1 MKFYSSFPF
10 IEHISASY
18 PDHLAPMMF
27 ISHEEDSERAYIADE
42 VKIFFDECSIKSF
55 FISRGEEK
63 ALLEEVLGYDLFA
76 EKTLVVV
83 HDVEQWDAKQ
93 LETFANHVKAAA
105 LSGGMWVLLL
115 SKSSKGHSRFYTQFE
130 NECACLD
137 LSQEKPWDRDKRVL
151 AWCMKEP
158 TKYGKKY
165 SSMVA
170 NAIVSRSKGDFS
182 FIQSEVK
189 RLCSAIGSRETITAD
204 DLGRLGSHLPS
215 ALSWDFAKK
224 LVYEESMGASQV
236 LSRSEVDRQLM
247 TQVRYFLHIGL
258 SLTTSDAHS
267 DVQKAIQR
275 FSDKKK
281 RYFKE
286 KATQRGKAYFLT
298 GLRRLAQ
305 IEAQVR
311 KGGNE
316 KELLETF
323 CIHLEKE
330 KHHG

>member
-1 MKFYSSFPF
+1 
-10 IEHISASY
+10 
-18 PDHLAPMMF
+18 MML
-27 ISHEEDSERAYIADE
+27 ITHEEDSERTYIANE
-42 VKIFFDECSIKSF
+42 VKTFFEQCSIKSF

-83 HDVEQWDAKQ
+83 HDIELWDSKQ

-105 LSGGMWVLLL
+105 LSGGLWVLLL
-115 SKSSKGHSRFYTQFE
+115 SKGDKGRHHFYSQFE
-130 NECACLD
+130 NECAFLD

-170 NAIVSRSKGDFS
+170 NAIVSRAKGDVS

-189 RLCSAIGSRETITAD
+189 RLCSATGSREIITAD

-215 ALSWDFAKK
+215 VLSWDFAKK
-224 LVYEESMGASQV
+224 LVYEEAMGASQV
-236 LSRSEVDRQLM
+236 LSRSEVDRQLI

-258 SLTTSDAHS
+258 SLTTSDDHS
-267 DVQKAIQR
+267 DVQRAIQR

-286 KATQRGKAYFLT
+286 RATKQGKAYFLT
-298 GLRRLAQ
+298 GLRRLAEV
-305 IEAQVR
+305 EAQVR